1 MPSKITI
8 SARGKH
14 MALKDILKMTKV
26 DRYTQDGR
34 DELAKLQETEDVKY
48 KTGDISQ
55 KTGLQKQPDG
65 SWAPPKSNGVIAQQ
79 KQKMESEKYEAA
91 RRDAQAPSKKTEVN
105 TPGLRKDVQEAIKR
119 SSPEEIKSYIKE
131 LRTPGSRMSRYFD
144 NPDLLANVYE
154 DELNKTTESKPA
166 ESPKSDNKIMNYEE
180 AEKAIDEGK
189 VVQWEHRDGK
199 WHDIDPKTSALVQAR
214 DIGAKFR
221 IKTDED
227 GNPIAQK
234 PEPSQNELRS
244 KLIEL
249 EKRRKKFEKYP
260 DMDNNIRLQQG
271 ALLNRAGFESRA
283 EFDDFIK
290 SEMPTDSAPRELT
303 GDCKIH
309 VRKA

>member
-1 MPSKITI
+1 ME
-8 SARGKH
+8 
-14 MALKDILKMTKV
+14 LKNIFKMTKT

-34 DELAKLQETEDVKY
+34 DQIAKLQETEDVTY

-65 SWAPPKSNGVIAQQ
+65 SWAPPKKGGAKKAKSDRIDTSAHQQ
-79 KQKMESEKYEAA
+79 KLNELTKNKASFEERNKVAEQIKAADEYNYLVENLEKRGSKPTAEMQKKLVEL
-91 RRDAQAPSKKTEVN
+91 KTKAE
-105 TPGLRKDVQEAIKR
+105 
-119 SSPEEIKSYIKE
+119 
-131 LRTPGSRMSRYFD
+131 GS
-144 NPDLLANVYE
+144 
-154 DELNKTTESKPA
+154 ESKPTGA
-166 ESPKSDNKIMNYEE
+166 PKSDNKIMNYEE

-234 PEPSQNELRS
+234 PEPSQNELRN

-290 SEMPTDSAPRELT
+290 SEMPTDSAPRILT
-303 GDCKIH
+303 GDTKIRI
-309 VRKA
+309 RK